1 MSIKNNQLRIGAV
14 MSYINMAL
22 GTLIPMFY
30 TPLMLNLLGQDEYGL
45 FKLASSATSYLSLIS
60 FGLGSALVRY
70 YTKFRAEGD
79 KEGEENMYGLFNIIF
94 MIIAIITV
102 IVGIVIS
109 FLSGHIYK
117 GSLTSDDK
125 LLKMQILVIILTFT
139 TAISFLSSPCT
150 SVVTSH
156 EKFVFLQIL
165 NVINTVISPLINL
178 LVLFLGFASIGLAM
192 AGLVINIVTR
202 IVYMI
207 YVRKVLN
214 IRPKYNNLPKYLI
227 KELLAF
233 SMWIFLM
240 NVIDKMYNTTDTLI
254 IGYIPSLAT
263 VGVAVYSVGVTF
275 QGMIQSF
282 SSGLTSV
289 ITPKI
294 NMMVFSNSSSEELTD
309 TMIRI
314 GRLQCYIVSLIASGF
329 IAFGQVFIN
338 LWVGPGYSE
347 AYWVA
352 ISVTIPVCI
361 PLVQNVALNIII
373 AQNKLKF
380 RTIVFACIAIANVI
394 GTVLCVNAFGII
406 GASVVT
412 GCTYVIGQGLL
423 MNWYYWKKTKLDIPR
438 FWKNVGPMFIFP
450 SLLSVCFVVFLRYL
464 AIKSWMMLFIFI
476 GIYTVIF
483 CLFNWF
489 FVMNKY
495 EKDIFIQPI
504 KKIVLRKK

>member
-1 MSIKNNQLRIGAV
+1 MSGKNNQLRIGAV

-22 GTLIPMFY
+22 GTIIPMFY

-45 FKLASSATSYLSLIS
+45 FKLANSATSYLSLIS

-79 KEGEENMYGLFNIIF
+79 KDGEENMYGLFNIIF
-94 MIIAIITV
+94 FIIACVT
-102 IVGIVIS
+102 IVVGVAIS
-109 FLSGHIYK
+109 FLSGYIYK
-117 GSLTSDDK
+117 GSLKNDDI
-125 LLKMQILVIILTFT
+125 LLKMQILVVILTFS

-165 NVINTVISPLINL
+165 NIISTVIAPLINL
-178 LVLFLGFASIGLAM
+178 LVLVLGFASIGLAV

-207 YVRKVLN
+207 YVKKVLS
-214 IRPKYNNLPKYLI
+214 IKPRYDNLPKYLI
-227 KELLAF
+227 KELLSF
-233 SMWIFLM
+233 SMWIFIM
-240 NVIDKMYNTTDTLI
+240 NIIDKLYSTTDTLI

-282 SSGLTSV
+282 SSGLTGV

-294 NMMVFSNSSSEELTD
+294 NMMVFSNTSSSELTN

-314 GRLQCYIVSLIASGF
+314 GRLQCYIVSLVASGF
-329 IAFGQVFIN
+329 IAFGQDFIN
-338 LWVGPGYSE
+338 LWVGSGYSE
-347 AYWVA
+347 AYCVA

-380 RTIVFACIAIANVI
+380 RTIVFAGIAIANVI
-394 GTVLCVNAFGII
+394 GTVLCVNAFGIV

-412 GCTYVIGQGLL
+412 GCTYVLGQGLI
-423 MNWYYWKKTKLDIPR
+423 MNWYYWKKIKLDIPK

-450 SLLSVCFVVFLRYL
+450 AILCICFIILFRF
-464 AIKSWMMLFIFI
+464 ITINSWALLFIFI
-476 GIYTVIF
+476 GIYAVLF
-483 CLFNWF
+483 CLFNWI

-495 EKDIFIQPI
+495 EKDIFLGPI
-504 KKIVLRKK
+504 KKIISRKK